1 VTGRKITPK
10 NDLFL
15 NCRRKTK
22 QLSKK
27 ELSNVA
33 PASVCLTLPS
43 QKERIKVE
51 VSSKDSIEKRRKS
64 RVTET
69 MKYKK
74 VQVNCFQSTNPI
86 PVEFTNETIY
96 SSLKCITS

>member
-1 VTGRKITPK
+1 MTGRKITPK

-33 PASVCLTLPS
+33 PASRTSCPTNNNNKIGRSLHTNFKNQLGLSLQTNQNNKLVCYLHVN
-43 QKERIKVE
+43 QNNKVCG
-51 VSSKDSIEKRRKS
+51 SL
-64 RVTET
+64 
-69 MKYKK
+69 
-74 VQVNCFQSTNPI
+74 STNQNNNLGR
-86 PVEFTNETIY
+86 F
-96 SSLKCITS
+96 